1 MALSATRSL
10 LREQVGSG
18 SSNDIDQAIYHVANA
33 LQIPVLILAL
43 LALAAVIYEF
53 GAYLIELRG
62 RRRRV
67 FSRISA
73 SAEQA
78 RRALF
83 ANDRSG
89 AAAAAS
95 GVARSQVM
103 ADTLAFIVKNA
114 RTPGGDRRPQPRPP
128 RLQRHG
134 QWLHQFHLQLR

>member
-1 MALSATRSL
+1 MPVPYAFTTH
-10 LREQVGSG
+10 
-18 SSNDIDQAIYHVANA
+18 DIDQAIYHVANA

-67 FSRISA
+67 FARISA

-78 RRALF
+78 RRALL

-89 AAAAAS
+89 AGSRRAWRRTES
-95 GVARSQVM
+95 GDGGHARVHRQ
-103 ADTLAFIVKNA
+103 ATLEPREAITRSIKRLRTSTSTPSAGSGA
-114 RTPGGDRRPQPRPP
+114 RGSWCAPGRRSV
-128 RLQRHG
+128 
-134 QWLHQFHLQLR
+134 